1 MLLQNDTLHVWYA
14 KSHAACQLL
23 TEGGTGW
30 APGGD
35 LLYSTSKDGG
45 RSWSNTTVKPL
56 LGAPERNTRLENSSH
71 NRLLT
76 CAHSDLSHMTVRCVV
91 AMHAAWS
98 VCL

>member
-1 MLLQNDTLHVWYA
+1 MGLEQNNHPQLGCAEVNGMLLQNDTLHVWYA

-56 LGAPERNTRLENSSH
+56 LGAPERNTRLRTH
-71 NRLLT
+71 LIT
-76 CAHSDLSHMTVRCVV
+76 GC
-91 AMHAAWS
+91 
-98 VCL
+98 

>member
-1 MLLQNDTLHVWYA
+1 MPSLLCSFLPTSDFVLSLLRVCMGLEQNNHPQLGCAEVNGMLLQNDTLHVWHA

-45 RSWSNTTVKPL
+45 RSWSNTTVSPC
-56 LGAPERNTRLENSSH
+56 R
-71 NRLLT
+71 
-76 CAHSDLSHMTVRCVV
+76 
-91 AMHAAWS
+91 
-98 VCL
+98 